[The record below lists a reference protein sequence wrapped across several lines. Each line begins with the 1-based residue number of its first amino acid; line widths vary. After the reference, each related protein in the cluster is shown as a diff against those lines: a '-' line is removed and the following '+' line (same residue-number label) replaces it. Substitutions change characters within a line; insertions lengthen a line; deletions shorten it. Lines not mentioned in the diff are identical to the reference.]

1 MDTKDLHK
9 LVKWYAK
16 LNGEIKTAEAQLK
29 EELADKV
36 EKRKKI
42 LDKLGTAIHKGE
54 DGIKSVN
61 VPGVGTAY
69 ARSEDKYKVTD
80 FNALKEGILTD
91 DELALD
97 SEQVAI
103 LMEKLDIFPK
113 TVTKDVIISYRED
126 TGAEEED
133 GKLVGG
139 DLPPG
144 VGLYVH
150 HDVRINS
157 TGK

>member
-16 LNGEIKTAEAQLK
+16 LNNEIKTAEAQLK
-29 EELADKV
+29 EDLADKV
-36 EKRKKI
+36 DKRKKI
-42 LDKLGTAIHKGE
+42 LAKLGTVIHKEEG
-54 DGIKSVN
+54 GIKSVN

-69 ARSEDKYKVTD
+69 ARTEDKYKVTD

-97 SEQVAI
+97 SEQVAL
-103 LMEKLDIFPK
+103 LMERLDIFPK
-113 TVTKDVIISYRED
+113 TVTKDVVISYRED

-144 VGLYVH
+144 VGLHVVK
-150 HDVRINS
+150 DVRINS

>member
-9 LVKWYAK
+9 LIKWYH
-16 LNGEIKTAEAQLK
+16 LINNEIKTAEAQLK
-29 EELADKV
+29 EELTDKV
-36 EKRKKI
+36 AKRKKI
-42 LDKLGTAIHKGE
+42 LDKLGTVIHKGE

-69 ARSEDKYKVTD
+69 ARTEDKYKVTD
-80 FNALKEGILTD
+80 FNALKEGILVD
-91 DELALD
+91 EELALD
-97 SEQVAI
+97 DDQVAL

-113 TVTKDVIISYRED
+113 SVTKDVIISYRED

-150 HDVRINS
+150 ADVRINS